1 MSVLGS
7 SAGWS
12 DLLEQMLPDILTL
25 VLDTWHGLQRPLR
38 SRREGAI
45 SELLCRALRENRRVR
60 ELPLYVMLEMVEIEG
75 ALRRRHGRLDIAFL
89 PSGGSG
95 APDERIYFC
104 LECKR
109 LNVTRDGR
117 HRRGGADYVVH
128 GMRRFVTG
136 QYADCVRHGGML
148 GYVLDGDTAG
158 AMENVAANIRR
169 RHRELGMAA
178 PGELRA
184 SSLLPLPTARE
195 SDHRRGTRR
204 TLRLH
209 HLFVGVGAAPRRSR
223 RATSRARRAGR
234 SSGRKP

>member
-1 MSVLGS
+1 LSVLGS

-25 VLDTWHGLQRPLR
+25 VVDTWNGLPRPLR
-38 SRREGAI
+38 NRREGAI

-60 ELPLYVMLEMVEIEG
+60 GLPLYVMLEMVEIHP

-109 LNVTRDGR
+109 LNVTRDGQR
-117 HRRGGADYVVH
+117 RRGGTDYVVH

-136 QYADCVRHGGML
+136 QYADCVEHGGML

-158 AMENVAANIRR
+158 ASENVAANVRR
-169 RHRELGMAA
+169 RHRALGMAA
-178 PGELRA
+178 PGELRD
-184 SSLLPLPTARE
+184 SSVLSLPTARE
-195 SDHRRGTRR
+195 TDHRRRNRR
-204 TLRLH
+204 SLRLH
-209 HLFVGVGAAPRRSR
+209 HMFVTVAAPPARKRS
-223 RATSRARRAGR
+223 ATS
-234 SSGRKP
+234 